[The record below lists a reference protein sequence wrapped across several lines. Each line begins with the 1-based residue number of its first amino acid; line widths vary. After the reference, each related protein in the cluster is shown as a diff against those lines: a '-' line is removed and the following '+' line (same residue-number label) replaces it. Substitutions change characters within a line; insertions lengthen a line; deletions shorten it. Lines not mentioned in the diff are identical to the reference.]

1 MVDWDDE
8 IDDAVITVN
17 AVETDAG
24 IDSWFDKINNA
35 VVAVK
40 TDAGLDCFNA
50 VMRES
55 SPVCKILFFTTNLP
69 VFALTG
75 VAWLV
80 VALDVVFVMMS
91 VLWRLFVVLCGWLG
105 KKVTTQH

>member
-1 MVDWDDE
+1 VVDWDDK
-8 IDDAVITVN
+8 IDDAVVAVN
-17 AVETDAG
+17 AVETDAEL
-24 IDSWFDKINNA
+24 DSWFNKIDDA

-50 VMRES
+50 VMGGS
-55 SPVCKILFFTTNLP
+55 SPICKILFFITNLP

-80 VALDVVFVMMS
+80 VALNVVFVMMGM
-91 VLWRLFVVLCGWLG
+91 LWWFFVVLCGWLQ